1 MNFERR
7 RSSLK
12 KMLAVSSVRK
22 SMVNLQMASDFSE
35 GGSLVPAIISSMKIS
50 TPLFLVS
57 VLFLS
62 ACAATPAPTPPEQQ
76 SSPPPNEE
84 KQAPPAV
91 IDDVED
97 TEEDLE
103 DEDFEDEDL
112 DELDDLEETTPATLE
127 GPAMPAKLQ
136 AFVAKKFPAWVGEW
150 EFAAPDF
157 ALTEFVKGEDE
168 SLGTPYVFSLPQDE
182 ARDLFFVAS
191 PDGTQLA
198 GITGADVTNEEDDQ
212 SIIFDVDSSIVTIDP
227 ATDQAK
233 KWATYGPCCGFY
245 DVAWLDGSTIVVAAG
260 VEDSVELN
268 GTLSRCPEDDIC
280 KESRILLFH
289 LDTGVKEV
297 YRGPLMSED
306 DFDSWWEDFWQD
318 RFPDF
323 EIF

>member
-1 MNFERR
+1 
-7 RSSLK
+7 
-12 KMLAVSSVRK
+12 
-22 SMVNLQMASDFSE
+22 MVNLQMASDFPE
-35 GGSLVPAIISSMKIS
+35 GDSLAPAIIPSMKAT

-62 ACAATPAPTPPEQQ
+62 ACAASPAPTPPEQQ
-76 SSPPPNEE
+76 LPPSPNDEE
-84 KQAPPAV
+84 QALPAV

-97 TEEDLE
+97 IEEDLE

-112 DELDDLEETTPATLE
+112 DELDDLEEATPAILE
-127 GPAMPAKLQ
+127 GPAMSDKLQ
-136 AFVAKKFPAWVGEW
+136 AFVAKKFPAWVSEW
-150 EFAAPDF
+150 EFTAPDF
-157 ALTEFVKGEDE
+157 ALMEFVKGKDE
-168 SLGTPYVFSLPQDE
+168 SLGKPYVFSLPPDE

-198 GITGADVTNEEDDQ
+198 GITGADVTNEEEDQ
-212 SIIFDVDSSIVTIDP
+212 SIIFDVDSSIVTLDP

-245 DVAWLDGSTIVVAAG
+245 DVAWLDDSTLVVAAG

-268 GTLSRCPEDDIC
+268 GALSRCPEDDIC
-280 KESRILLFH
+280 EESRILLFH
-289 LDTGVKEV
+289 LDTGTKEV

-306 DFDSWWEDFWQD
+306 VFDSWWEDFWQE